1 MESLQAYDKSESI
14 ILICF
19 YVTKNFKSMKSIL
32 TLLVIV
38 ILSCSI
44 SCSRTKP
51 EVSLDISSIES
62 ELRAFESAHRSAIDL
77 KDINA
82 VLQFYSTDLI
92 TVSPDE
98 PILYGRDWIT
108 NVLTDLYNEYEFQ
121 EDFKLKDIKI
131 IGDRVV
137 AVNEF
142 TQQMTSFSEGD
153 KFVQTG
159 KGICILKKSET
170 GTWQFEWNAYTYDST
185 QPDTKEK

>member
-1 MESLQAYDKSESI
+1 
-14 ILICF
+14 
-19 YVTKNFKSMKSIL
+19 MKSTL
-32 TLLVIV
+32 TLPVIV
-38 ILSCSI
+38 FLFCSM
-44 SCSRTKP
+44 SCSRTEP

-62 ELRAFESAHRSAIDL
+62 ELRAFESAHRWAIDL

-82 VLQFYSTDLI
+82 VLQFYATDLI

-98 PILYGRDWIT
+98 PILYGRDWIP
-108 NVLTDLYNEYEFQ
+108 NVLTDLYNEYEFH

-137 AVNEF
+137 AVCEF
-142 TQQMTSFSEGD
+142 TQQMTSLSEGE

-159 KGICILKKSET
+159 KGICILKKSDT

-185 QPDTKEK
+185 QPDIKE